1 MITNAIVNS
10 TSTEDGIRM
19 IKVDQFG
26 AKEPYECAP
35 FGFDSNPVKD
45 MTAVYADTS
54 ENGEPIIIGYI
65 NENQLADVGELR
77 LYNSNKG
84 YIWLKNDDTI
94 ELNGNSRT
102 IVAFID
108 LKTELENTIN
118 KLNVELTKIQTAITS
133 LGGAYAQVNVEV
145 NIDNSEVK
153 DVKVK

>member
-1 MITNAIVNS
+1 MITNSIVDS
-10 TSTEDGIRM
+10 TTTEDGMRM

-54 ENGEPIIIGYI
+54 ENGEPVIIGYI
-65 NENQLADVGELR
+65 NENQLSDIGELR

-84 YIWLKNDDTI
+84 YVWLKKDDTI

-118 KLNVELTKIQTAITS
+118 KLNVELTKIQTAITA

-145 NIDNSEVK
+145 NINSSEVK

>member
-1 MITNAIVNS
+1 MITNAIVDS
-10 TSTEDGIRM
+10 TTTEDGMRM

-26 AKEPYECAP
+26 AKEPYECSP
-35 FGFDSNPVKD
+35 YGFDSNPVKD
-45 MTAVYADTS
+45 MTAIYADTS
-54 ENGEPIIIGYI
+54 ENGEPIIIGYV

-84 YIWLKNDDTI
+84 YIWLKKDDTI

-102 IVAFID
+102 IVAFIN

-118 KLNVELTKIQTAITS
+118 KLNVELTKIQTAITA
-133 LGGAYAQVNVEV
+133 LGGSYVQVNVEV
-145 NIDNSEVK
+145 NIDSSEVK

>member
-1 MITNAIVNS
+1 MITNATVDS
-10 TSTEDGIRM
+10 TSTEDGMRM

-35 FGFDSNPVKD
+35 FRFDSNPVKD

-77 LYNSNKG
+77 LYNSNKS

-118 KLNVELTKIQTAITS
+118 KLNVELTKIQTAITA

>member
-1 MITNAIVNS
+1 MITNATVDS
-10 TSTEDGIRM
+10 TSTEDGMRM

-54 ENGEPIIIGYI
+54 ENGEPVIIGYI
-65 NENQLADVGELR
+65 NENQLSDIGELR
-77 LYNSNKG
+77 LYNSNKS

-118 KLNVELTKIQTAITS
+118 KLNVELTKIQTAITA

-145 NIDNSEVK
+145 NINSSEVK

>member
-1 MITNAIVNS
+1 MITNSVVND
-10 TSTEDGIRM
+10 TYTDEGMRM

-26 AKEPYECAP
+26 AKEVYECSP
-35 FGFDSNPVKD
+35 FGFDSNPIKD
-45 MTAVYADTS
+45 MTAIYADTS

-65 NENQLADVGELR
+65 NENQIAEKGELR

-84 YIWLKNDDTI
+84 YVWLKKDDTI

-118 KLNVELTKIQTAITS
+118 KLNVELTKIQTAITA
-133 LGGAYAQVNVEV
+133 LGGSYVQVNVEV
-145 NIDNSEVK
+145 NIDSSEVK

>member
-1 MITNAIVNS
+1 MITNATVDS
-10 TSTEDGIRM
+10 TSTEDGMRM

-54 ENGEPIIIGYI
+54 ENGEPIIIGYV
-65 NENQLADVGELR
+65 NENQLSDIGELR

-84 YIWLKNDDTI
+84 YVWLRKDDTI
-94 ELNGNSRT
+94 ELNGDSRT

-118 KLNVELTKIQTAITS
+118 KLNVELTKIQTSIVA
-133 LGGAYAQVNVEV
+133 LGGTYPKVDVDI
-145 NIDNSEVK
+145 NIDSSEVK

>member
-1 MITNAIVNS
+1 MITNATVDS
-10 TSTEDGIRM
+10 TSTEDGMRM

-77 LYNSNKG
+77 LYNSNKS

-108 LKTELENTIN
+108 LKRELENTIN
-118 KLNVELTKIQTAITS
+118 KLNVELTKIQTAITA

-145 NIDNSEVK
+145 NIDSSEVK

>member
-1 MITNAIVNS
+1 MITNSIVDS
-10 TSTEDGIRM
+10 TTTEDGMRM

-26 AKEPYECAP
+26 AKEPYECSP
-35 FGFDSNPVKD
+35 YGFDSNPVKD
-45 MTAVYADTS
+45 MTAIYADTS
-54 ENGEPIIIGYI
+54 ENGEPIIIGYV

-84 YIWLKNDDTI
+84 YIWLKKDDTI

-102 IVAFID
+102 IVAFIN

-118 KLNVELTKIQTAITS
+118 KLNVELTKIQTAITA
-133 LGGAYAQVNVEV
+133 LGGSYPKVDVDI
-145 NIDNSEVK
+145 NIDSSEVK

>member
-1 MITNAIVNS
+1 MITNSIVDS
-10 TSTEDGIRM
+10 TTTEDGMRM

-54 ENGEPIIIGYI
+54 ENGEPVIIGYI
-65 NENQLADVGELR
+65 NENQLSDIGELR

-84 YIWLKNDDTI
+84 YVWLKKDDTI

-118 KLNVELTKIQTAITS
+118 KLNVELTKIQTSITA

>member
-1 MITNAIVNS
+1 MITNSIVDS
-10 TSTEDGIRM
+10 TTTEDGMRM

-26 AKEPYECAP
+26 AKEPYECSP
-35 FGFDSNPVKD
+35 YGFDSNPVKD

-54 ENGEPIIIGYI
+54 ENGEPIIIGYV

-84 YIWLKNDDTI
+84 YIWLKKDDTI

-102 IVAFID
+102 IVAFIN

-118 KLNVELTKIQTAITS
+118 KLNVELTKIQTAITA
-133 LGGAYAQVNVEV
+133 LGGSYVQVNVEV
-145 NIDNSEVK
+145 NIDSSEVK